1 MSVWLMSMFDGN
13 LQTQNQDILSHQNV
27 LSSFRERAVLTG
39 NARANQRLVE
49 LTRCYEDVAERSTA
63 LVNQL
68 KTDVAVHQNFHD
80 NFGKCFDQLK
90 SLRGKMA
97 ALSADAGDKFMAQ
110 TKLDTLR
117 VTLKIIYLFICS
129 HLLQKMSAVIC
140 NVVQQN
146 IYMARLVYD
155 HGGLTFSQASV
166 YVECMYM
173 TVLIEF
179 STVSLNVCLLTLF

>member
-1 MSVWLMSMFDGN
+1 MSMFDGN

-27 LSSFRERAVLTG
+27 LSSLSERAVLTG
-39 NARANQRLVE
+39 NARASQRLVE
-49 LTRCYEDVAERSTA
+49 LTRRYEEVAERSSA

-110 TKLDTLR
+110 TKLDILR
-117 VTLKIIYLFICS
+117 VTLKIIIFYLS
-129 HLLQKMSAVIC
+129 VSRLLQKMSAVIFS
-140 NVVQQN
+140 VVQQN
-146 IYMARLVYD
+146 IYF
-155 HGGLTFSQASV
+155 GLTFSQASV

-173 TVLIEF
+173 IVLIEF
-179 STVSLNVCLLTLF
+179 STVSLNVCLLKLF